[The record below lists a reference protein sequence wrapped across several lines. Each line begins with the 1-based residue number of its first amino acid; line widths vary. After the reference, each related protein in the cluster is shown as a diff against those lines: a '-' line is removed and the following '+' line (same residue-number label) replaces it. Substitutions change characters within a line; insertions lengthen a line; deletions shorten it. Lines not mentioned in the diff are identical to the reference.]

1 MCDVSEDHIF
11 QQFMVFGDVS
21 TGKSWSGRFT
31 KTRLALLRVVQAS
44 LPTATFG
51 GDPIPV
57 SGLGGI
63 KVFASFSG
71 GFRFVMWT
79 WT

>member
-1 MCDVSEDHIF
+1 MFGHKMCHAEYP
-11 QQFMVFGDVS
+11 M
-21 TGKSWSGRFT
+21 
-31 KTRLALLRVVQAS
+31 
-44 LPTATFG
+44 
-51 GDPIPV
+51 PV

-79 WT
+79 WTSLIMTYQLLLSMPMFPRGRAFAFS